1 MLRISCVLSVVAIL
15 ILAPMLVAAD
25 KPAQGD
31 APKLLEKLTQRFSL
45 VVAKDVEEKL
55 QLSDEQKAK
64 LEKIQKELDAKNQKL
79 LIRAMLKLSDLQSAF
94 DKARNENDAE
104 DLKTE
109 ALDIGMFTLELI
121 KSQREIDA
129 KFRAI
134 LSDEQKKTYDDSK
147 RIVLPRRQPQR

>member
-1 MLRISCVLSVVAIL
+1 
-15 ILAPMLVAAD
+15 
-25 KPAQGD
+25 
-31 APKLLEKLTQRFSL
+31 
-45 VVAKDVEEKL
+45 
-55 QLSDEQKAK
+55 
-64 LEKIQKELDAKNQKL
+64 
-79 LIRAMLKLSDLQSAF
+79 MLKLSDLQSAF